1 MRCFWVNLKN
11 QRYVEYHDREWGVP
25 LHDDIKLFELLIL
38 ECFQSGLSW
47 ECVLNKRDS
56 FREAFEGFVPEK
68 VASFSE
74 EKCQQ
79 LRENSNIIRNRLKIK
94 AAVTNAKVFLAI
106 QEQFGSF
113 DRYLWSFTG
122 NKVIIEP
129 CDRCT
134 TSALSDA
141 VSEDLKKRGMAF
153 AGSTVVYS
161 FLQASGVINGHTNE
175 CSLSPLKT
183 GKENH
188 G

>member
-1 MRCFWVNLKN
+1 MKN

-106 QEQFGSF
+106 QEQFCSF